1 MSQRRANSRREQEI
15 SHVVVM
21 NHGGKDKVQVAYIYA
36 IEQRCDRAGVVVKL
50 KLVVKE
56 IRAELSV
63 L

>member
-1 MSQRRANSRREQEI
+1 MA
-15 SHVVVM
+15 VT
-21 NHGGKDKVQVAYIYA
+21 NHGGKDRVQVAYVDA
-36 IEQRCDRAGVVVKL
+36 VEQRCDRAGVIVRL